1 MGIALILIGHS
12 FRLCGRPH
20 QTQQT
25 FLKKTESD
33 FSDFTNFSWKMSHYA
48 RERNDIDL
56 KNAAMDQYLIVPGDF
71 LFLVKRLKSR
81 DLQI

>member
-1 MGIALILIGHS
+1 
-12 FRLCGRPH
+12 
-20 QTQQT
+20 
-25 FLKKTESD
+25 
-33 FSDFTNFSWKMSHYA
+33 MSHYA

>member
-1 MGIALILIGHS
+1 MTVFLFCHFSPLGARGLFPNVSNMFPKKRTKREVGIALILIGHS

-33 FSDFTNFSWKMSHYA
+33 FSDFTNFS
-48 RERNDIDL
+48 
-56 KNAAMDQYLIVPGDF
+56 
-71 LFLVKRLKSR
+71 
-81 DLQI
+81 